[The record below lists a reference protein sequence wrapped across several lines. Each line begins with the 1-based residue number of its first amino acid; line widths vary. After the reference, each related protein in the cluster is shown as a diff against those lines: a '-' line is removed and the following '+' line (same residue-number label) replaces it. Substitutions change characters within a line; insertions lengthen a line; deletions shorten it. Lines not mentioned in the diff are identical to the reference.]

1 MLNCRLCGC
10 LILLIILL
18 AVVISVIL
26 TYGVL
31 DRLP

>member
-26 TYGVL
+26 TYGAL
-31 DRLP
+31 DRLT

>member
-18 AVVISVIL
+18 AVVISVIV

-31 DRLP
+31 DLLT

>member
-26 TYGVL
+26 TFGVL
-31 DRLP
+31 DRLT

>member
-18 AVVISVIL
+18 AVVLSVIL
-26 TYGVL
+26 TFGVL
-31 DRLP
+31 ERLP

>member
-18 AVVISVIL
+18 AVVLSVIL
-26 TYGVL
+26 TFGVL
-31 DRLP
+31 ESLT

>member
-18 AVVISVIL
+18 AVVLSVIL
-26 TYGVL
+26 TFGVL

>member
-31 DRLP
+31 ENLT

>member
-18 AVVISVIL
+18 AVVLSVIL

-31 DRLP
+31 ERLP

>member
-31 DRLP
+31 ERLP